1 MWLVRVALPWACFGM
16 EVTGFGDRLCFD
28 RVQFGPQG
36 VHLQRGGG
44 GGHRCLPFRGAWSAA
59 GQEGSVVRHGALLR
73 VASVPVLPVAAGQ
86 PEGLGV
92 MQPARPGCPGPS
104 GPGTKA

>member
-59 GQEGSVVRHGALLR
+59 GQEGSVVRHGAVLWVAGVARSSGSPWDPSLR
-73 VASVPVLPVAAGQ
+73 VGRGEPIPGQ
-86 PEGLGV
+86 TGSNTP
-92 MQPARPGCPGPS
+92 
-104 GPGTKA
+104 